1 MCFFLASPTTG
12 ITLFPQNLT
21 IPTGKNG
28 TFDCISNSSIVWLT
42 KGAGSQAAINI
53 YNMLSARESPFSFSF
68 FQHSGNGWTSTLT
81 IPGIQS
87 NNLTTVACATAGS
100 EIYAA
105 YEVSGAVLRLYG
117 KYNVIS
123 IIQWFIPSS
132 YKVYQS
138 G

>member
-1 MCFFLASPTTG
+1 MCFFSTG

-42 KGAGSQAAINI
+42 KGAGSQAIIKI
-53 YNMLSARESPFSFSF
+53 YNMHSARDPPFSFSF
-68 FQHSGNGWTSTLT
+68 FQHSGNGWNSTLT

-87 NNLTTVACATAGS
+87 NNLTTVACATTFV
-100 EIYAA
+100 EVLAA

-117 KYNVIS
+117 K
-123 IIQWFIPSS
+123 
-132 YKVYQS
+132 
-138 G
+138 